1 MTCSVNKSF
10 QDTSMPVYKK
20 MTGKAPV
27 AVMAANPMPP
37 PPRPVPRPDHIPRS
51 FSKFKPFGLIMF
63 MKYKPA
69 EEFTHEGKDTTGTK
83 IQVWAKGE

>member
-1 MTCSVNKSF
+1 MIQSI
-10 QDTSMPVYKK
+10 QDTSTSVYKK

-27 AVMAANPMPP
+27 AVMTANQMPP

-51 FSKFKPFGLIMF
+51 FSKFKPFGLRMF
-63 MKYKPA
+63 LKYKPA
-69 EEFTHEGKDTTGTK
+69 EDFAHEGEDTTGMK